1 MMAPYFK
8 KVFNVLASF
17 GFAVVILLFLLLL
30 VFLGTLDQVDNGLF
44 YTQQKYFNSL
54 FLVHDFFGVIPV
66 PLPGVYLLLVLFTI
80 NLICGGMIRIR
91 KNRYTPGIIIGH
103 VGILVMLAGAFVT
116 FHFSERGNMTLYE
129 KEVSNE
135 FISYHDWA
143 IEIGQPGANDELLI
157 IPQEDFIDL
166 KPSESRTFYSDAL
179 PFELTLSG
187 FALNTGPMPV
197 GPVMA
202 SRVKSVDGFYLETL
216 PLAKEAE
223 RNIAGAYVEV
233 KDKSTSEI
241 QEGILWGF
249 AREPLTMT
257 CGGKSWTLNL
267 GRKRYQVPFTIV
279 LDKFTRR
286 LHPGTG
292 MASSFESEVTKIEES
307 STEKIKIW
315 MNHPLRDRGYT
326 LFQATWG
333 PEHAGPDDPLYSGF
347 AVVRNPADQW
357 PLYACI
363 IIGVGML
370 THFIQKL
377 TRYLKSESKRRTA

>member
-1 MMAPYFK
+1 MVAFLK
-8 KVFNVLASF
+8 KAFNVLASF

-44 YTQQKYFNSL
+44 YSQQKYFNSM
-54 FLVHDFFGVIPV
+54 FLVHDLFGVIPV

-103 VGILVMLAGAFVT
+103 VGILVMIVGSLIT
-116 FHFSERGNMTLYE
+116 FHFSDRGNMRLEETWA
-129 KEVSNE
+129 SNE
-135 FISYHDWA
+135 FVSYYDWA
-143 IEIGQPGANDELLI
+143 IEIGQPSANNELFI

-179 PFELTLSG
+179 PFELSLSG
-187 FALNTGPMPV
+187 FAPNTSPMPV

-202 SRVKSVDGFYLETL
+202 SRVKSVDGFFLQTL
-216 PLAKEAE
+216 SLDPEAE
-223 RNIAGAYVEV
+223 RNTAGAYVTV
-233 KDKSTSEI
+233 KDKSTGEV

-249 AREPLTMT
+249 SQAPLTVKS
-257 CGGKSWTLNL
+257 GGKEWTIRL
-267 GRKRYQVPFTIV
+267 GHRRYPVPFTIV

-292 MASSFESEVTKIEES
+292 MAASFESEVTKIQGA

-315 MNHPLRDRGYT
+315 MNHPLRQEGYT
-326 LFQATWG
+326 LFQASWG
-333 PEHAGPDDPLYSGF
+333 PPDAGPNDRLFSVF

-370 THFIQKL
+370 IHFVQKL
-377 TRYLKSESKRRTA
+377 TRYLKSESKRRT